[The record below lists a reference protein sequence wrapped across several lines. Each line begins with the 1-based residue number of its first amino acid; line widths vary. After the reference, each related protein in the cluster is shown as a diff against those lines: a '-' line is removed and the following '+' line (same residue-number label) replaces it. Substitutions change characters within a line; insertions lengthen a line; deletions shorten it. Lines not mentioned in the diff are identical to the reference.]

1 MATYE
6 KRASGWR
13 ARIRRQGIGT
23 IDRHFKTKSE
33 ARQWAKRIE
42 AKYENRE
49 IQTALPSTINLTLNA
64 ALKRYRKEVTPL
76 KRGAIQERRR
86 IDAWL
91 KEPLARERLLD
102 ISGRHF
108 AVYRDRRIR
117 EGKSPSTVRLELA
130 LISHV
135 FTVARRE
142 WGLEFI
148 TNPVRNIRMPPLPQ
162 GRDRRFV
169 GDEEQRLLIGARQ
182 CGSPWLA
189 PIIEIAVETA
199 MRQGE
204 ILAIRWDD
212 TDLDRRVTRLRH
224 TKNGDGRMVPLS
236 TRAIDVLQ
244 ALEPK
249 IAGLIFPYKAN
260 AVRLAFTR
268 LRSSLDIEDLRFHDL
283 RHEATSRLFEKG
295 LNQMEVAAITGHKTL
310 QMLKRYTHL
319 RAEDLAKKLG

>member
-1 MATYE
+1 MATFE
-6 KRASGWR
+6 KRKTGWR
-13 ARIRRQGIGT
+13 ARVRRQGIGT
-23 IDRHFKTKSE
+23 IDRHFRTKSE

-49 IQTALPSTINLTLNA
+49 FRSSQSSNINMTLHT

-76 KRGAIQERRR
+76 KRGAVQERRR

-102 ISGRHF
+102 ISGRHL
-108 AVYRDRRIR
+108 AVYRDRRLR
-117 EGKSPSTVRLELA
+117 EGKSPNTARLELA
-130 LISHV
+130 IVSHL
-135 FTVARRE
+135 FTIARTE
-142 WGLEFI
+142 WGLEFLE
-148 TNPVRNIRMPPLPQ
+148 NPVRNIRMPPLSQ
-162 GRDRRFV
+162 GRERRLV
-169 GDEEQRLLIGARQ
+169 SDEEQRLLLGARQ
-182 CGSPWLA
+182 SGSPWLA
-189 PIIEIAVETA
+189 PIIEIALETA

-212 TDLDRRVTRLRH
+212 TDLDRRVTRLKH
-224 TKNGDGRMVPLS
+224 TKNGDGRMLPLS
-236 TRAIDVLQ
+236 TRAINVLQ

-249 IAGLIFPYKAN
+249 IAGTIFPYKAN

-268 LRSSLDIEDLRFHDL
+268 LRSSLGIEDLRFHDL

-295 LNQMEVAAITGHKTL
+295 LNQMEVSAVTGHKTL

-319 RAEDLAKKLG
+319 RAEDLAQKLR